1 MLLHAY
7 ALCCRFASHRLS
19 VICIAALL
27 ALTSLGG
34 CAKKTI
40 QNFKGNDR
48 TMVEEAQV
56 LVVAINSY
64 HSDTA
69 DWPENLADVRE
80 KLPPGAVWP
89 VNPYNGNEITDT
101 GSATF
106 DPAGSVGNVFYEK
119 FRREDQIMNYRL
131 HVFGDKGTLMI
142 FGNSAFGA
150 E

>member
-1 MLLHAY
+1 MGLL
-7 ALCCRFASHRLS
+7 LIS
-19 VICIAALL
+19 AARPSAANLL
-27 ALTSLGG
+27 ARCLLLLVILTCAG

-40 QNFKGNDR
+40 QNFQGDDLK
-48 TMVEEAQV
+48 MVEAAQV

-80 KLPPGAVWP
+80 KLPPMTSWP
-89 VNPYNGNEITDT
+89 VNPYNGNEISDT
-101 GSATF
+101 GTAEF
-106 DPAGSVGNVFYEK
+106 DPATSIGNVFYEK

-131 HVFGDKGTLMI
+131 HVFGDKGKLMI
-142 FGNSAFGA
+142 FGNTAFGA